1 MTLDEYKELLIQNF
15 EILPG
20 QKLCRRCFNK
30 LFNVTQKLHENT
42 PADQETIQVED
53 EPSIESARHI
63 ANQSKLLGQ
72 IELFL
77 LERARLMILQQSSTR
92 QLQLHLMSHLLLFLS
107 IKTVSIVK
115 RCLLVIEI
123 RQW

>member
-1 MTLDEYKELLIQNF
+1 MDEYIELLIQNF

-63 ANQSKLLGQ
+63 VNQSLELLDC
-72 IELFL
+72 
-77 LERARLMILQQSSTR
+77 SP
-92 QLQLHLMSHLLLFLS
+92 
-107 IKTVSIVK
+107 IKVIRTDRTVSLGKHKMNDFTTEFNQTIAVALNEPSLGISVNK
-115 RCLLVIEI
+115 D
-123 RQW
+123 